1 MEIKYLKLLQENP
14 TDGYS
19 FNKPIPESEITELEV
34 LFNEGKIFPRALRE
48 ILFLAGNFCYVLDF
62 GIEDTQRELQEFVRE
77 ELKETNQNISRPFY
91 AIDTYNGNDQFLFI
105 FLDEGDD
112 PPVYQAQY
120 YEENLGVYTITNS
133 LSGYIEDLIKRVKQG
148 RNPF

>member
-1 MEIKYLKLLQENP
+1 MEIKHLNKLQENP

-19 FNKPIPESEITELEV
+19 FNSPIPESEITELEV
-34 LFNEGKIFPRALRE
+34 LFNDGKIFPHALRE
-48 ILFLAGNFCYVLDF
+48 LMYLAGNFCYVLDY
-62 GIEDTQRELQEFVRE
+62 GIEDTPKKMQEFVRE
-77 ELKETNQNISRPFY
+77 ELKDTNQNINRPFY

-105 FLDEGDD
+105 YLDEGND

-120 YEENLGVYTITNS
+120 YVENLGIYPITNS
-133 LSGYIEDLIKRVKQG
+133 LSSYINDLIQRVKQG